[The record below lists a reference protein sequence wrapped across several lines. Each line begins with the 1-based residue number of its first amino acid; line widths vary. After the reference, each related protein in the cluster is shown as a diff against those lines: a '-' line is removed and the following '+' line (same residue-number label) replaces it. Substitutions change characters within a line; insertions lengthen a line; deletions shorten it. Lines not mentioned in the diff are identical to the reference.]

1 MGMRERSLLV
11 RRNFMNSFA
20 TLWESVLKKLESY
33 YQANRN
39 AIAYEMYIKSLS
51 PAFEENGKYIFK
63 VSNDLAR
70 EQVEERFAPLI
81 FQKMKEAYQE
91 MHGQDR
97 AIELVFFTPA
107 ELDQYLLDR
116 PAAPRSLGDIA
127 LNPNYTFDTFVV
139 GKTNNPAHAAS
150 LAVANNP
157 GIAYNPLFIY
167 GGSGLGKTHLMHA
180 IGNRILER
188 NPLPASSISRPRL
201 SQTNSSNPSRSTPLK
216 PSETSSARWMRYSST
231 ISNSSPAHGKR
242 RRNCSIPLIRCV
254 KPISRSS
261 CPRISRRRR
270 SRGSKND

>member
-1 MGMRERSLLV
+1 
-11 RRNFMNSFA
+11 MNSFA

-139 GKTNNPAHAAS
+139 GKTNNLAHAAS

-188 NPLPASSISRPRL
+188 NPAARIIYITTEAFTNEFIESIQKHTSEAFRNKFRKVDALLIDDIQFISR
-201 SQTNSSNPSRSTPLK
+201 
-216 PSETSSARWMRYSST
+216 ARE
-231 ISNSSPAHGKR
+231 PQE
-242 RRNCSIPLIRCV
+242 
-254 KPISRSS
+254 
-261 CPRISRRRR
+261 
-270 SRGSKND
+270 

>member
-1 MGMRERSLLV
+1 
-11 RRNFMNSFA
+11 MNSFA

-107 ELDQYLLDR
+107 V
-116 PAAPRSLGDIA
+116 S
-127 LNPNYTFDTFVV
+127 
-139 GKTNNPAHAAS
+139 K
-150 LAVANNP
+150 
-157 GIAYNPLFIY
+157 
-167 GGSGLGKTHLMHA
+167 
-180 IGNRILER
+180 RI
-188 NPLPASSISRPRL
+188 
-201 SQTNSSNPSRSTPLK
+201 ST
-216 PSETSSARWMRYSST
+216 MV
-231 ISNSSPAHGKR
+231 SPATGVTFSTSPRPKTL
-242 RRNCSIPLIRCV
+242 CST
-254 KPISRSS
+254 RS
-261 CPRISRRRR
+261 PGR
-270 SRGSKND
+270 